1 VHVRFTQ
8 MSESVAL
15 KLVAA
20 SPQIAVW

>member
-8 MSESVAL
+8 TSESVAL
-15 KLVAA
+15 KLAAA